1 MRLSV
6 SILNSK
12 DKINMIK
19 TLNNTKISYIHIDVM
34 DGLFVS
40 QKSLPSDEIIKLSP
54 FSSKPLDIHLMV
66 ENPMYYI
73 ERIKELPN
81 IDNITIHLEI
91 NKDIKNILNKIKE
104 YGFKRSLA
112 IKPNTKVNEL
122 IPYLPFVDMILIMS
136 VEPGCGGQSFIPE
149 TKEKIAEVRD
159 LLAVYQSK
167 ALISVDGGINNL
179 TCSNCGKADILV
191 AGSYIINSDN
201 FQEKITSLR

>member
-54 FSSKPLDIHLMV
+54 FSSKSLDIHLMV

-104 YGFKRSLA
+104 YDFKRSLA
-112 IKPNTKVNEL
+112 IKPNTDINLLV
-122 IPYLPFVDMILIMS
+122 PYLDIIDRILIMT
-136 VEPGCGGQSFIPE
+136 VEPGLGGQPFLENSPNRI
-149 TKEKIAEVRD
+149 KEIK
-159 LLAVYQSK
+159 K
-167 ALISVDGGINNL
+167 LIKDKNIELEVDGGINNQ
-179 TCSNCGKADILV
+179 TINKVKDVDISV
-191 AGSYIINSDN
+191 VGSYITTSDN
-201 FQEKITSLR
+201 PAQRINDLLV

>member
-40 QKSLPSDEIIKLSP
+40 QKSLPSDEIIKISP

-104 YGFKRSLA
+104 YDFKRSLA
-112 IKPNTKVNEL
+112 IKPNTDINLLV
-122 IPYLPFVDMILIMS
+122 PYLDIIDRILIMT
-136 VEPGCGGQSFIPE
+136 VEPGLGGQPFLENSPNRI
-149 TKEKIAEVRD
+149 KEIK
-159 LLAVYQSK
+159 K
-167 ALISVDGGINNL
+167 LIKDKNIELEVDGGINNQ
-179 TCSNCGKADILV
+179 TINKVKDVDISV
-191 AGSYIINSDN
+191 VGSYITTSDN
-201 FQEKITSLR
+201 PDQRINDLLV

>member
-6 SILNSK
+6 SILNSI

-19 TLNNTKISYIHIDVM
+19 TLNNSKISYIHIDVM

-66 ENPMYYI
+66 EDPIYYI
-73 ERIKELPN
+73 ERIKQLPN

-104 YGFKRSLA
+104 YDFKRSLA
-112 IKPNTKVNEL
+112 IKPNTDINLL
-122 IPYLPFVDMILIMS
+122 IPYLDTIDRILIMT
-136 VEPGCGGQSFIPE
+136 VEPGLGGQPFLENSPNRI
-149 TKEKIAEVRD
+149 KEIK
-159 LLAVYQSK
+159 K
-167 ALISVDGGINNL
+167 LIKDKNIELEVDGGINNQ
-179 TCSNCGKADILV
+179 TINKVKDVDISV
-191 AGSYIINSDN
+191 VGSYITTSDN
-201 FQEKITSLR
+201 PVQRINDLLV

>member
-104 YGFKRSLA
+104 YGFKGSLA
-112 IKPNTKVNEL
+112 IKPNTDINLLV
-122 IPYLPFVDMILIMS
+122 PYLDIIDRILIMT
-136 VEPGCGGQSFIPE
+136 VEPGLGGQPFLENSPNRI
-149 TKEKIAEVRD
+149 KEIK
-159 LLAVYQSK
+159 K
-167 ALISVDGGINNL
+167 LIKDKNIELEVDGGINNQ
-179 TCSNCGKADILV
+179 TINKVKDVDISV
-191 AGSYIINSDN
+191 VGSYITTSDN
-201 FQEKITSLR
+201 PAQRINDLLV

>member
-6 SILNSK
+6 SILNSI

-19 TLNNTKISYIHIDVM
+19 TLNNSKISYIHIDVM

-66 ENPMYYI
+66 EDPMYYI
-73 ERIKELPN
+73 EKIKELPN

-104 YGFKRSLA
+104 YDFKRSLA
-112 IKPNTKVNEL
+112 IKPNTDINLL
-122 IPYLPFVDMILIMS
+122 IPYLDTIDRILIMT
-136 VEPGCGGQSFIPE
+136 VEPGLGGQPFLENSPNRI
-149 TKEKIAEVRD
+149 KEIK
-159 LLAVYQSK
+159 K
-167 ALISVDGGINNL
+167 LIKDKNIELEVDGGINNQ
-179 TCSNCGKADILV
+179 TINKVKDVDISV
-191 AGSYIINSDN
+191 VGSYITTSDN
-201 FQEKITSLR
+201 PVQRINDLLV

>member
-54 FSSKPLDIHLMV
+54 FSSKSLDIHLMV

-104 YGFKRSLA
+104 YGFKGSLA
-112 IKPNTKVNEL
+112 IKPNTDINLLV
-122 IPYLPFVDMILIMS
+122 PYLDIIDRILIMT
-136 VEPGCGGQSFIPE
+136 VEPGLGGQPFLENSPNRI
-149 TKEKIAEVRD
+149 KEIK
-159 LLAVYQSK
+159 K
-167 ALISVDGGINNL
+167 LIKDKNIELEVDGGINNQ
-179 TCSNCGKADILV
+179 TINKVKDVDISV
-191 AGSYIINSDN
+191 VGSYITTSDN
-201 FQEKITSLR
+201 PAQRINDLLV

>member
-6 SILNSK
+6 SILNSI

-19 TLNNTKISYIHIDVM
+19 TLNNSKISYIHIDVM

-66 ENPMYYI
+66 EDPMYYI
-73 ERIKELPN
+73 EKIKELPN

-104 YGFKRSLA
+104 YDFKRSLA
-112 IKPNTKVNEL
+112 IKPNTDINLL
-122 IPYLPFVDMILIMS
+122 IPYLDTIDRILIMT
-136 VEPGCGGQSFIPE
+136 VEPGLGGQPFLENRI
-149 TKEKIAEVRD
+149 KEIK
-159 LLAVYQSK
+159 K
-167 ALISVDGGINNL
+167 LIKDKNIELEVDGGINNQ
-179 TCSNCGKADILV
+179 TINKVKDVDISV
-191 AGSYIINSDN
+191 VGSYITTSDN
-201 FQEKITSLR
+201 PVQRINDLLV

>member
-40 QKSLPSDEIIKLSP
+40 QKSLPSDEIIKISP

-91 NKDIKNILNKIKE
+91 NKYIKNILNKIKE
-104 YGFKRSLA
+104 YGFKGSLA
-112 IKPNTKVNEL
+112 IKPNTDINLLV
-122 IPYLPFVDMILIMS
+122 PYLDIIDRILIMT
-136 VEPGCGGQSFIPE
+136 VEPGLGGQPFLENSPNRI
-149 TKEKIAEVRD
+149 KEIK
-159 LLAVYQSK
+159 K
-167 ALISVDGGINNL
+167 LIKDKNIELEVDGGINNQ
-179 TCSNCGKADILV
+179 TINKVKDVDISV
-191 AGSYIINSDN
+191 VGSYITTSDN
-201 FQEKITSLR
+201 PAQRINDLLV

>member
-6 SILNSK
+6 SILNSI

-19 TLNNTKISYIHIDVM
+19 TLNNSKISYIHIDVM

-66 ENPMYYI
+66 EDPMYYI
-73 ERIKELPN
+73 EKIKELPN

-104 YGFKRSLA
+104 YDFKRSLA
-112 IKPNTKVNEL
+112 IKPNTDINLL
-122 IPYLPFVDMILIMS
+122 IPYLDTIDRILIMT
-136 VEPGCGGQSFIPE
+136 VEPGLGGQPFLENSPNRI
-149 TKEKIAEVRD
+149 KEIK
-159 LLAVYQSK
+159 K
-167 ALISVDGGINNL
+167 LIKDKSIELEVDGGINNQ
-179 TCSNCGKADILV
+179 TINKVKDVDISV
-191 AGSYIINSDN
+191 VGSYITTSDN
-201 FQEKITSLR
+201 PVQRINDLLV

>member
-40 QKSLPSDEIIKLSP
+40 QKSLPSDEIIKISP
-54 FSSKPLDIHLMV
+54 FSSKSLDIHLMV

-104 YGFKRSLA
+104 YDFKRSLA
-112 IKPNTKVNEL
+112 IKPNTDINLL
-122 IPYLPFVDMILIMS
+122 IPYLDTIDRILIMT
-136 VEPGCGGQSFIPE
+136 VEPGLGGQPFLENSPNRI
-149 TKEKIAEVRD
+149 KEIK
-159 LLAVYQSK
+159 K
-167 ALISVDGGINNL
+167 LIKDKNIELEVDGGINNQ
-179 TCSNCGKADILV
+179 TINKVKDVDISV
-191 AGSYIINSDN
+191 VGSYITTSDN
-201 FQEKITSLR
+201 PAQRINDLLV

>member
-81 IDNITIHLEI
+81 IDNITLHLEI

-104 YGFKRSLA
+104 YGFKGSLA
-112 IKPNTKVNEL
+112 IKPNTDINLLV
-122 IPYLPFVDMILIMS
+122 PYLDIIDRILIMT
-136 VEPGCGGQSFIPE
+136 VEPGLGGQPFLENSPNRI
-149 TKEKIAEVRD
+149 KEIK
-159 LLAVYQSK
+159 K
-167 ALISVDGGINNL
+167 LIKDKNIELEVDGGINNE
-179 TCSNCGKADILV
+179 TINKVKDVDISV
-191 AGSYIINSDN
+191 VGSYITTSDN
-201 FQEKITSLR
+201 PAQRINDLLV

>member
-19 TLNNTKISYIHIDVM
+19 TLNNTKISYIHMDVM

-54 FSSKPLDIHLMV
+54 FSSKSLDIHLMV

-104 YGFKRSLA
+104 YGFKGSLA
-112 IKPNTKVNEL
+112 IKPNTDINLLV
-122 IPYLPFVDMILIMS
+122 PYLDIIDRILIMT
-136 VEPGCGGQSFIPE
+136 VEPGLGGQPFLENSPNRI
-149 TKEKIAEVRD
+149 KEIK
-159 LLAVYQSK
+159 K
-167 ALISVDGGINNL
+167 LIKDKNIELEVDGGINNQ
-179 TCSNCGKADILV
+179 TINKVKDVDISV
-191 AGSYIINSDN
+191 VGSYITTSDN
-201 FQEKITSLR
+201 PAQRINDLLV

>member
-104 YGFKRSLA
+104 YGFKGSLA
-112 IKPNTKVNEL
+112 IKPNTDINLLV
-122 IPYLPFVDMILIMS
+122 PYLDIIDRILIMT
-136 VEPGCGGQSFIPE
+136 VEPGLGGQPFLENSPNRI
-149 TKEKIAEVRD
+149 KEIK
-159 LLAVYQSK
+159 K
-167 ALISVDGGINNL
+167 LIKDKNIELEVDGGINNQ
-179 TCSNCGKADILV
+179 TINKVKDVDISV
-191 AGSYIINSDN
+191 VGSYITTSDN
-201 FQEKITSLR
+201 PDQRINDLLV

>member
-112 IKPNTKVNEL
+112 IKPNTDINLLV
-122 IPYLPFVDMILIMS
+122 PYLDIIDRIFIMT
-136 VEPGCGGQSFIPE
+136 VEPGLGGQPFL
-149 TKEKIAEVRD
+149 D
-159 LLAVYQSK
+159 
-167 ALISVDGGINNL
+167 ISV
-179 TCSNCGKADILV
+179 V
-191 AGSYIINSDN
+191 GSYITTSDN
-201 FQEKITSLR
+201 PVQRINDLLV

>member
-40 QKSLPSDEIIKLSP
+40 QKSLPSDEIIKISP

-104 YGFKRSLA
+104 YGFKGSLA
-112 IKPNTKVNEL
+112 IKPNTDINLLV
-122 IPYLPFVDMILIMS
+122 PYLDIIDRILIMT
-136 VEPGCGGQSFIPE
+136 VEPGLGGQPFLENSPNRI
-149 TKEKIAEVRD
+149 KEIK
-159 LLAVYQSK
+159 K
-167 ALISVDGGINNL
+167 LIKDKNIELEVDGGINNQ
-179 TCSNCGKADILV
+179 TINKVKDVDISV
-191 AGSYIINSDN
+191 VGSYITTSDN
-201 FQEKITSLR
+201 PAQRINDLLV

>member
-40 QKSLPSDEIIKLSP
+40 QKSLPSDEIIKISP
-54 FSSKPLDIHLMV
+54 FSSKSLDIHLMI

-104 YGFKRSLA
+104 YGFKGSLA
-112 IKPNTKVNEL
+112 IKPNTDINLLV
-122 IPYLPFVDMILIMS
+122 PYLDIIDRILIMT
-136 VEPGCGGQSFIPE
+136 VEPGLGGQPFLENSPNRI
-149 TKEKIAEVRD
+149 KEIK
-159 LLAVYQSK
+159 K
-167 ALISVDGGINNL
+167 LIKDKNIELEVDGGINNQ
-179 TCSNCGKADILV
+179 TINKVKDVDISV
-191 AGSYIINSDN
+191 VGSYITTSDN
-201 FQEKITSLR
+201 PVQRINDLLV

>member
-40 QKSLPSDEIIKLSP
+40 QKSLPSEEIIKISP
-54 FSSKPLDIHLMV
+54 FSSKSLDIHLMV

-104 YGFKRSLA
+104 YDFKRSLA
-112 IKPNTKVNEL
+112 IKPNTDINLLV
-122 IPYLPFVDMILIMS
+122 PYLDIIDRILIMT
-136 VEPGCGGQSFIPE
+136 VEPGLGGQPFIENSPNRI
-149 TKEKIAEVRD
+149 KEIK
-159 LLAVYQSK
+159 K
-167 ALISVDGGINNL
+167 LIKDKNIELEVDGGINNE
-179 TCSNCGKADILV
+179 TINKVKDVDISV
-191 AGSYIINSDN
+191 VGTYITTSDN
-201 FQEKITSLR
+201 PVQKTNDLLV

>member
-40 QKSLPSDEIIKLSP
+40 QKSLPSDEIIKISP
-54 FSSKPLDIHLMV
+54 FSSKSLDIHLMV

-104 YGFKRSLA
+104 YGFKRSLS
-112 IKPNTKVNEL
+112 IKPNTDINLLV
-122 IPYLPFVDMILIMS
+122 PYLDIIDRILIMT
-136 VEPGCGGQSFIPE
+136 VEPGLGGQPFLENSPNRI
-149 TKEKIAEVRD
+149 KEIK
-159 LLAVYQSK
+159 K
-167 ALISVDGGINNL
+167 LIKDKNIELEVDGGINNQ
-179 TCSNCGKADILV
+179 TINKVKDVDISV
-191 AGSYIINSDN
+191 VGSYITTSDN
-201 FQEKITSLR
+201 PVQRINDLLV

>member
-104 YGFKRSLA
+104 YGFKGSLA
-112 IKPNTKVNEL
+112 IKPNTDINLLV
-122 IPYLPFVDMILIMS
+122 PYLDIINRILIMT
-136 VEPGCGGQSFIPE
+136 VEPGLGGQPFLENSPNRI
-149 TKEKIAEVRD
+149 KEIK
-159 LLAVYQSK
+159 K
-167 ALISVDGGINNL
+167 LIKDKNIELEVDGGINNQ
-179 TCSNCGKADILV
+179 TINKVKDVDISV
-191 AGSYIINSDN
+191 VGSYITTSDN
-201 FQEKITSLR
+201 PAQRINDLLV

>member
-19 TLNNTKISYIHIDVM
+19 TKISYIHIDVM

-104 YGFKRSLA
+104 YGFKGSLA
-112 IKPNTKVNEL
+112 IKPNTDINLLV
-122 IPYLPFVDMILIMS
+122 PYLDIIDRILIMT
-136 VEPGCGGQSFIPE
+136 VEPGLGGQPFLENSPNRI
-149 TKEKIAEVRD
+149 KEIK
-159 LLAVYQSK
+159 K
-167 ALISVDGGINNL
+167 LIKDKNIELEVDGGINNQ
-179 TCSNCGKADILV
+179 TINKVKDVDISV
-191 AGSYIINSDN
+191 VGSYITTSDN
-201 FQEKITSLR
+201 PAQRINDLLV

>member
-40 QKSLPSDEIIKLSP
+40 QKSLPSDEIIKISP
-54 FSSKPLDIHLMV
+54 FSSKSLDIHLMV
-66 ENPMYYI
+66 ENPMCYI
-73 ERIKELPN
+73 ERIKELQN

-104 YGFKRSLA
+104 YGFKGSLA
-112 IKPNTKVNEL
+112 IKPNTDINLLV
-122 IPYLPFVDMILIMS
+122 PYLDIIDRILIMT
-136 VEPGCGGQSFIPE
+136 VEPGLGGQPFLENSPNRI
-149 TKEKIAEVRD
+149 KEIK
-159 LLAVYQSK
+159 K
-167 ALISVDGGINNL
+167 LIKDKNIELEVDGGINNQ
-179 TCSNCGKADILV
+179 TINKVKDVDISV
-191 AGSYIINSDN
+191 VGSYITTSDN
-201 FQEKITSLR
+201 PVQRINDLLV

>member
-81 IDNITIHLEI
+81 IDNITIHQEI

-104 YGFKRSLA
+104 YGFKGSLA
-112 IKPNTKVNEL
+112 IKPNTDINLLV
-122 IPYLPFVDMILIMS
+122 PYLDIIDRILIMT
-136 VEPGCGGQSFIPE
+136 VEPGLGGQPFLENSPNRI
-149 TKEKIAEVRD
+149 KEIK
-159 LLAVYQSK
+159 K
-167 ALISVDGGINNL
+167 LIKDKNIELEVDGGINNQ
-179 TCSNCGKADILV
+179 TINKVKDVDISV
-191 AGSYIINSDN
+191 VGSYITTSDN
-201 FQEKITSLR
+201 PAQRINDLLV

>member
-66 ENPMYYI
+66 EDPMYYI
-73 ERIKELPN
+73 EKIKKLPN

-104 YGFKRSLA
+104 YGFKRGIS
-112 IKPNTKVNEL
+112 IKPNTDINKL
-122 IPYLPFVDMILIMS
+122 IPYLDNIDLILIMT
-136 VEPGCGGQSFIPE
+136 VEPGQGGQPFLESSPNRI
-149 TKEKIAEVRD
+149 KEIKNLIKD
-159 LLAVYQSK
+159 KNILLE
-167 ALISVDGGINNL
+167 VDGGINDKTINL
-179 TCSNCGKADILV
+179 VNTADIAV
-191 AGSYIINSDN
+191 VGSYITTSDN
-201 FQEKITSLR
+201 MIEKVKTLV

>member
-40 QKSLPSDEIIKLSP
+40 QKSLPSDEIIKISP

-104 YGFKRSLA
+104 YDFKRSLA
-112 IKPNTKVNEL
+112 IKPNTDINLL
-122 IPYLPFVDMILIMS
+122 IPYLDTIDRILIMT
-136 VEPGCGGQSFIPE
+136 VEPGLGGQPFLENSPNRI
-149 TKEKIAEVRD
+149 KEIK
-159 LLAVYQSK
+159 K
-167 ALISVDGGINNL
+167 LIKDKNIELEVDGGINNQ
-179 TCSNCGKADILV
+179 TINKVKDIDISV
-191 AGSYIINSDN
+191 VGSYITTSDN
-201 FQEKITSLR
+201 PVQRINNLLV

>member
-104 YGFKRSLA
+104 YGFKGSLA
-112 IKPNTKVNEL
+112 IKPNTDINLLV
-122 IPYLPFVDMILIMS
+122 PYLDIIDRILIMT
-136 VEPGCGGQSFIPE
+136 VEPGLGGQPFLENSPNRI
-149 TKEKIAEVRD
+149 KEIK
-159 LLAVYQSK
+159 K
-167 ALISVDGGINNL
+167 LIKDKNIELEVDGGINNE
-179 TCSNCGKADILV
+179 TINKVKDVDISV
-191 AGSYIINSDN
+191 VGSYITTSDN
-201 FQEKITSLR
+201 PVQRINDLLV

>member
-19 TLNNTKISYIHIDVM
+19 ILNNTKISYIHIDVM

-104 YGFKRSLA
+104 YGFKGSLA
-112 IKPNTKVNEL
+112 IKPNTDINLLV
-122 IPYLPFVDMILIMS
+122 PYLDIIDRILIMT
-136 VEPGCGGQSFIPE
+136 VEPGLGGQPFLENSPNRI
-149 TKEKIAEVRD
+149 KEIK
-159 LLAVYQSK
+159 K
-167 ALISVDGGINNL
+167 LIKDKNIELEVDGGINNQ
-179 TCSNCGKADILV
+179 TINKVKDVDILV
-191 AGSYIINSDN
+191 VGSYITTSDN
-201 FQEKITSLR
+201 PVQRINDLLV